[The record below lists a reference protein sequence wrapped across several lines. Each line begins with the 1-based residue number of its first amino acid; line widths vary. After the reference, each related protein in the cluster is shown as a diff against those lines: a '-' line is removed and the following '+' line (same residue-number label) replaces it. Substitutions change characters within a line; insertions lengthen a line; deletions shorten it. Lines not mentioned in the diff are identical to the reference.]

1 MNEFLQS
8 LRSDLL
14 SRRMLPLLALAV
26 LALAVG
32 IGYALGGTGSTPAP
46 RPSLAAGGSSE
57 QASLTVVA
65 AAANPNAAESETP
78 GGIRYQSGG
87 AARNPFTPLPE
98 AKSATAKTSG
108 SSSSG
113 SSNAGGSS
121 GSSGSSN
128 AGGSSGS
135 SGGSGSGGKS
145 GGIKPAPTPP
155 KHGKPSKKA
164 AYSYD
169 VSILFGK
176 LPAAPGQEVTLPPYQ
191 NLQPQRPIPSSNE
204 ERIAL
209 ERVNGNAKSAIF
221 TLLAPA
227 ILRGEGMCLPSPSEC
242 QHLSLEVGHA
252 EELEYVEENGQS
264 FVYELKTV
272 SIVKSSSQTAG

>member
-1 MNEFLQS
+1 MIELLQS

-14 SRRMLPLLALAV
+14 SRRLLPFVALALLALAV
-26 LALAVG
+26 AV
-32 IGYALGGTGSTPAP
+32 GYALAGAGSGPAP
-46 RPSLAAGGSSE
+46 R
-57 QASLTVVA
+57 ASAPVNAPVGQPALSVA
-65 AAANPNAAESETP
+65 AAVANPNAAESETP
-78 GGIRYQSGG
+78 GGLRYQAGG
-87 AARNPFTPLPE
+87 PTRNPFTPLPE
-98 AKSATAKTSG
+98 PKVAAAKTAPGSSSSSGSSAGG

-113 SSNAGGSS
+113 SG
-121 GSSGSSN
+121 
-128 AGGSSGS
+128 
-135 SGGSGSGGKS
+135 GSGGKS
-145 GGIKPAPTPP
+145 GGTGPAPTPP
-155 KHGKPSKKA
+155 KPSKPSKPNKKA
-164 AYSYD
+164 FPYD

-191 NLQPQRPIPSSNE
+191 NLQPQRPIPSSSD

-227 ILRGEGMCLPSPSEC
+227 ILRGEGVCLPSPSEC
-242 QHLSLEVGHA
+242 QHLSLEAGHA